1 MEVLYTHN
9 DPLNNTVEAITKRKI
24 FSNEISFV
32 NGAVL

>member
-9 DPLNNTVEAITKRKI
+9 DPLNNTVKAITKRKV

-32 NGAVL
+32 NGPVL

>member
-9 DPLNNTVEAITKRKI
+9 DPHNNTVEAIIKRKV